1 MLARAGNHR
10 EKNTIL
16 LEDLLKLSE
25 MVAVTV

>member
-16 LEDLLKLSE
+16 LEALLDLSE
-25 MVAVTV
+25 IRAVPV